1 MITKKIEL
9 LSPAKDA
16 EVGIAAINHGADAV
30 YIGGPAFGAREK
42 ASNSIADI
50 ERLCRHAALYDAKVY
65 VTLNTLLINS
75 ELERAR
81 QLAYDCWNAGVD
93 ALIVQDM
100 QLLALDL
107 PPIPLH
113 ASTQCDNLTLEKVQQ
128 LEQLGFSQV
137 VLGRELSL
145 KEIRAIREKT
155 TVPLEFFVHGA
166 LCVSHSGQC
175 YLSQYIGNR
184 SANRG
189 ACAQPCRL
197 PYDLLDAE
205 GNVLIKNRHLLCLK
219 DLNNSAHLEELM
231 DAGIT
236 SFKIEGR
243 MKEADYVKNVTAYY
257 RQKLDEIF
265 ERRPEYIQSSCRDG
279 ACTVSKPTNGE
290 KPVGDGARTVS
301 TMPFEVNP
309 EKSFNRGFTDFFIN
323 GRQKG
328 IDSPFTPKS
337 MGEYI
342 GEVAWCNP
350 LRMEIDTDKTL
361 HNGDG
366 LCFLN
371 ENDELIGLRAD
382 VVHNVADGV
391 PAVGKRRPTSN
402 SGDAVADIVTVSCNR
417 PHGAHRGA
425 KIYRNYDIEW
435 QKQVE
440 ASTGNRKIAIDL
452 VLAETETGYELVAS
466 RHCEEE
472 RRSNPDEG
480 TDSLDCRAPLA
491 MTTIHCEKIEANNPE
506 KALENIKKKALQW
519 GDTPFLPVNLELRF
533 TEPRLIPASVIGE
546 MKRQLVEKLTDA
558 LIVDH
563 QTHRDKRH
571 LVVSTFNS
579 QLSTDSQLS
588 TLNSQLST
596 DSQLST
602 LNSQL
607 PTDSQLSTLNSQL
620 PTDSQ
625 LSTLNS
631 QLTTLPDHLMT
642 CHHCIRFAN
651 GMCSKETGQKAT
663 DLFLRHGSQTFRLE
677 FDCRHCQ
684 MYVCR
689 P

>member
-1 MITKKIEL
+1 MNTKKIEL

-16 EVGIAAINHGADAV
+16 EVGMAAIDHGADAV
-30 YIGGPAFGAREK
+30 YIGGPSFGAREK

-65 VTLNTLLINS
+65 VTLNTLLYTE

-100 QLLALDL
+100 QLLDLDL

-113 ASTQCDNLTLEKVQQ
+113 ASTQCDNLTVDKVQQ
-128 LEQLGFSQV
+128 LESLGFSQV

-145 KEIRAIREKT
+145 KEIREIREKT

-166 LCVSHSGQC
+166 LCVSHSGRC
-175 YLSQYIGNR
+175 YLSQFIGNR

-197 PYDLLDAE
+197 PYDLLDAD

-243 MKEADYVKNVTAYY
+243 MKEADYVKNVTAFY
-257 RQKLDEIF
+257 RQKLDAIF
-265 ERRPEYIQSSCRDG
+265 ERRAEYEMASRGHCQY
-279 ACTVSKPTNGE
+279 T
-290 KPVGDGARTVS
+290 
-301 TMPFEVNP
+301 FEVNP

-342 GEVAWCNP
+342 GEVTWCNP
-350 LRMEIDTDKTL
+350 LRMELATDKTL

-366 LCFLN
+366 LCFMN
-371 ENDELIGLRAD
+371 ENNELIGIRAD
-382 VVHNVADGV
+382 VVN
-391 PAVGKRRPTSN
+391 GK
-402 SGDAVADIVTVSCNR
+402 TVSCNR

-425 KIYRNYDIEW
+425 RIYRNYDLEW

-440 ASTGNRKIAIDL
+440 ASTGNRKIDINL
-452 VLAETETGYELVAS
+452 TLAEIETGYEMVAV
-466 RHCEEE
+466 
-472 RRSNPDEG
+472 
-480 TDSLDCRAPLA
+480 CRDAINRVSA
-491 MTTIHCEKIEANNPE
+491 SVTCEKITATNPE
-506 KALENIKKKALQW
+506 KATENIRKKALQW
-519 GDTPFLPVNLELRF
+519 GDTSFNPINLELQF
-533 TEPRLIPASVIGE
+533 AEPRLIPLIENHRENREIRCTDTSNVSVDENGRTQCGRTRCVPTIDP
-546 MKRQLVEKLTDA
+546 DA
-558 LIVDH
+558 M
-563 QTHRDKRH
+563 
-571 LVVSTFNS
+571 
-579 QLSTDSQLS
+579 
-588 TLNSQLST
+588 
-596 DSQLST
+596 
-602 LNSQL
+602 
-607 PTDSQLSTLNSQL
+607 PTQ
-620 PTDSQ
+620 
-625 LSTLNS
+625 
-631 QLTTLPDHLMT
+631 LMT
-642 CHHCIRFAN
+642 CHHCIRYAN

-663 DLFLRHGSQTFRLE
+663 DLFLRPVGYPPLRGGQGGVTFRLV
-677 FDCRHCQ
+677 FDCRHCL
-684 MYVCR
+684 MYVQN
-689 P
+689 

>member
-1 MITKKIEL
+1 MNTKKIEL

-30 YIGGPAFGAREK
+30 YIGGPSFGAREK

-65 VTLNTLLINS
+65 VTLNTLLYNN

-93 ALIVQDM
+93 ALIVQDL
-100 QLLALDL
+100 QLLDLDL

-113 ASTQCDNLTLEKVQQ
+113 ASTQCDNLTLERVQQ

-205 GNVLIKNRHLLCLK
+205 GNVLVKNKHLLCLK
-219 DLNNSAHLEELM
+219 DLNNSAHLEALM

-243 MKEADYVKNVTAYY
+243 MKEADYVKNVTAFY
-257 RQKLDEIF
+257 RQKLDDIF
-265 ERRPEYIQSSCRDG
+265 ERRPEYVQSSCRD
-279 ACTVSKPTNGE
+279 
-290 KPVGDGARTVS
+290 ARPCVS
-301 TMPFEVNP
+301 TFEINP

-328 IDSPFTPKS
+328 IDSPNTPKS

-342 GEVAWCNP
+342 GEVSWCNP

-371 ENDELIGLRAD
+371 ENDELIGIRAD
-382 VVHNVADGV
+382 VVTLGRDGV
-391 PAVGKRRPTSN
+391 H
-402 SGDAVADIVTVSCNR
+402 TVSTNR

-452 VLAETETGYELVAS
+452 VLAETETGYELVAVCGDAMHRVS
-466 RHCEEE
+466 TKTQCDKIAAT
-472 RRSNPDEG
+472 NPDKA
-480 TDSLDCRAPLA
+480 TD
-491 MTTIHCEKIEANNPE
+491 
-506 KALENIKKKALQW
+506 NIRCKALQW
-519 GDTPFLPVNLELRF
+519 GDTPFHPVNLELQF

-546 MKRQLVEKLTDA
+546 MKRALVEKLTDV
-558 LIVDH
+558 LVEQH
-563 QTHRDKRH
+563 QNNRLCRDARPC
-571 LVVSTFNS
+571 VSTKA
-579 QLSTDSQLS
+579 DP
-588 TLNSQLST
+588 
-596 DSQLST
+596 DAI
-602 LNSQL
+602 
-607 PTDSQLSTLNSQL
+607 
-620 PTDSQ
+620 
-625 LSTLNS
+625 
-631 QLTTLPDHLMT
+631 PDHLMT
-642 CHHCIRFAN
+642 CHHCIRYAN
-651 GMCSKETGQKAT
+651 GLCGKELGQRAT
-663 DLFLRHGSQTFRLE
+663 PLFLRPVSPQGAGLKTSSQPAGQGVLRLE
-677 FDCRHCQ
+677 FDCRRCL
-684 MYVCR
+684 MYVCK

>member
-1 MITKKIEL
+1 MNTKKIEL
-9 LSPAKDA
+9 LSPARDA

-30 YIGGPAFGAREK
+30 YIGGPSFGAREK

-65 VTLNTLLINS
+65 VTLNTLLYMD

-100 QLLALDL
+100 QLLQLDL

-113 ASTQCDNLTLEKVQQ
+113 ASTQCDNLTVERVQQ
-128 LEQLGFSQV
+128 LESLGFSQV

-145 KEIRAIREKT
+145 KEIKEIRANT

-197 PYDLLDAE
+197 PYDLLDAD

-243 MKEADYVKNVTAYY
+243 MKEADYVKNVTAFY
-257 RQKLDEIF
+257 RQKLDAIF
-265 ERRPEYIQSSCRDG
+265 ERRPEY
-279 ACTVSKPTNGE
+279 E
-290 KPVGDGARTVS
+290 KAAQGHCQYT
-301 TMPFEVNP
+301 FEVNP

-342 GEVAWCNP
+342 GEVTWCNP
-350 LRMEIDTDKTL
+350 LRMELATDKVL

-371 ENDELIGLRAD
+371 QDNELIGIRAD
-382 VVHNVADGV
+382 VVNGF
-391 PAVGKRRPTSN
+391 VGLSHRGSRL
-402 SGDAVADIVTVSCNR
+402 TVSCNR

-425 KIYRNYDIEW
+425 RIYRNYDIEW
-435 QKQVE
+435 QKQVD
-440 ASTGNRKIAIDL
+440 ASTGNRKIDINL
-452 VLAETETGYELVAS
+452 TLTETETGYEMVAV
-466 RHCEEE
+466 
-472 RRSNPDEG
+472 
-480 TDSLDCRAPLA
+480 CRDAINRVS
-491 MTTIHCEKIEANNPE
+491 TSVTCEKNTATNPE
-506 KALENIKKKALQW
+506 KATENIRKKALQW
-519 GDTPFLPVNLELRF
+519 GDTPFNPINLELQF
-533 TEPRLIPASVIGE
+533 AAPRLIPASIIGE
-546 MKRQLVEKLTDA
+546 MKRQLVEKLTEALVECHQSQRETRCTDTSNVSADENGRTQCGRTRCVPTIAPDA
-558 LIVDH
+558 I
-563 QTHRDKRH
+563 
-571 LVVSTFNS
+571 
-579 QLSTDSQLS
+579 
-588 TLNSQLST
+588 
-596 DSQLST
+596 
-602 LNSQL
+602 
-607 PTDSQLSTLNSQL
+607 
-620 PTDSQ
+620 
-625 LSTLNS
+625 
-631 QLTTLPDHLMT
+631 PDQLMT
-642 CHHCIRFAN
+642 CHHCIRYVN
-651 GMCSKETGQKAT
+651 GLCSKETGQKAT
-663 DLFLRHGSQTFRLE
+663 DLFLRPVGIPLLRGAGGIKTQSLFRLI
-677 FDCRHCQ
+677 FDCKNCL
-684 MYVCR
+684 MYIQK
-689 P
+689 

>member
-1 MITKKIEL
+1 MNQFIPHRAENAYFCGMITKKIEL
-9 LSPAKDA
+9 LSPAKDC

-30 YIGGPAFGAREK
+30 YIGGPSFGAREK

-65 VTLNTLLINS
+65 VTLNTLLYES

-81 QLAYDCWNAGVD
+81 QLVYDCWNAGVD

-100 QLLALDL
+100 QLLDLDL

-113 ASTQCDNLTLEKVQQ
+113 ASTQCDNLTVEKVQQ
-128 LEQLGFSQV
+128 LEHLGFSQV

-145 KEIRAIREKT
+145 KEIHEIRANT

-197 PYDLLDAE
+197 PYDLLDAD
-205 GNVLIKNRHLLCLK
+205 GNVLIKNKHLLCLK

-265 ERRPEYIQSSCRDG
+265 ERRPEYEQASCKD
-279 ACTVSKPTNGE
+279 
-290 KPVGDGARTVS
+290 ARPGVS
-301 TMPFEVNP
+301 TFEINP

-342 GEVAWCNP
+342 GEVVWCNP
-350 LRMEIDTDKTL
+350 LRMEIATDKSL

-371 ENDELIGLRAD
+371 ENDELIGIRAD
-382 VVHNVADGV
+382 VVNLGRDA
-391 PAVGKRRPTSN
+391 RPCVST
-402 SGDAVADIVTVSCNR
+402 TVSCNR

-452 VLAETETGYELVAS
+452 VLGETDNGYEMIAT
-466 RHCEEE
+466 
-472 RRSNPDEG
+472 RRDANNRVSTG
-480 TDSLDCRAPLA
+480 
-491 MTTIHCEKIEANNPE
+491 IQCEKILATNPD
-506 KALENIKKKALQW
+506 KATENVRKKALQW
-519 GDTPFLPVNLELRF
+519 GDTPFNPVNLELRF

-558 LIVDH
+558 LVEYHQSHRETRCTDTPRVSDDENGRMRCDPTVDP
-563 QTHRDKRH
+563 DAI
-571 LVVSTFNS
+571 
-579 QLSTDSQLS
+579 
-588 TLNSQLST
+588 
-596 DSQLST
+596 
-602 LNSQL
+602 
-607 PTDSQLSTLNSQL
+607 
-620 PTDSQ
+620 
-625 LSTLNS
+625 
-631 QLTTLPDHLMT
+631 PDHLMT

-651 GMCSKETGQKAT
+651 GMCLKQSSVET
-663 DLFLRHGSQTFRLE
+663 RHGTSLQIRNGDHTFRLE
-677 FDCRHCQ
+677 FDCRRCL
-684 MYVCR
+684 MYVCKS
-689 P
+689 